1 MKTIIEP
8 FKIKSVEPIRFTT
21 EEERIKLL
29 NDAGLNPF
37 LLHADDVLIDLLTD
51 SGTSAMSSVQWA
63 GIMNGDESYAGSKSF
78 YKFEKM
84 VKKITGMK
92 YIIPTHQGRASERIL
107 FSVTGGSGK
116 FIPNNT
122 HFDTTRANIEF
133 SGAEAVDLL
142 NEEGKHPE
150 IRADF
155 KGNMDVEK
163 LKEFI
168 KNTGAENIP
177 LCMITIT
184 NNSGGGQPVS
194 MQNIREVKEVCKQN
208 NIPLFLDACRFAEN
222 SYFIKKREKGYA
234 DKSVLEIAQEIF
246 SYADGATMSAKKDAL
261 VNIGGFLAIND
272 DELAQK
278 CRNLLIVTEGFP
290 TYGGLAGRDLEAVA
304 QGLVEVLDENYLQY
318 RIRSVEYLGD
328 KLVNAGVPIIEPP
341 GGHAIYID
349 AKGFLPDI
357 PAEQFPGQAL
367 TCELYVHGGIR
378 AVEIG
383 SVMFGKYDDNGNL
396 IPPPMELVR
405 LAIPRR
411 VYTQSHIDYV
421 AEKII
426 EVYNTREKI
435 KGLKI
440 TYQAPMLRHFTARF
454 EVIND

>member
-8 FKIKSVEPIRFTT
+8 FKIKSVEPIKFTT
-21 EEERIKLL
+21 KEERIKLL
-29 NDAGLNPF
+29 KEAGNNPF
-37 LLHADDVLIDLLTD
+37 LLHAEDVIIDLLTD
-51 SGTSAMSSVQWA
+51 SGTSAMSAQQWA
-63 GIMNGDESYAGSKSF
+63 GIMSGDESYAGSKSF

-107 FSVTGGSGK
+107 FSITGGKGK

-168 KNTGAENIP
+168 EKTGSGNIP

-194 MQNIREVKEVCKQN
+194 MQNIREVKEVCKQY

-222 SYFIKKREKGYA
+222 AYFIKIREKGYT
-234 DKSVLEIAQEIF
+234 DKSIIEIVQEIF

-318 RIRSVEYLGD
+318 RIRSVEYLGE
-328 KLVNAGVPIIEPP
+328 KLVAAGVPIIEPP

-349 AKGFLPDI
+349 AKRFLPSI
-357 PAEQFPGQAL
+357 SPEQFPGQAL
-367 TCELYVHGGIR
+367 TCELYIHGGIR

-383 SVMFGKYDDNGNL
+383 SVMFGKYDSEGNL
-396 IPPPMELVR
+396 IPPSMELVR

-426 EVYNTREKI
+426 EVYEKRSQI

-440 TYQAPMLRHFTARF
+440 TYQATMLRHFTARF
-454 EVIND
+454 EKIND